1 MGCSL
6 AASFAARVKDIHRAD
21 APDYLFV
28 EPASQV
34 LTHELRAVAA
44 MARRD
49 IAYDVGAVVTLVDG
63 PLFEDWWEER
73 RDLLLGQISGAD
85 LVALSQADVLDP
97 GQLARA
103 HETLGP
109 YAKGVLTLSTRRGWG
124 LETVLAAIT

>member
-1 MGCSL
+1 
-6 AASFAARVKDIHRAD
+6 VKDVYRAA

-49 IAYDVGAVVTLVDG
+49 IAYDVGVFVTLVDG
-63 PLFEDWWEER
+63 PLFDDWWEER

-85 LVALSQADVLDP
+85 LVAVSQADALDR
-97 GQLARA
+97 GALARV
-103 HETLGP
+103 HETLAP
-109 YAKGVLTLSTRRGWG
+109 HAKGVLTLSTRRGWG
-124 LETVLAAIT
+124 VETVLASIT